1 LLEKSEP
8 FTNTETERTI
18 MNHQQTNGTT
28 LFADINLARRLEG
41 LDAVGGVE
49 YGRAHARLFPQSGA
63 TSIAVAGGYATYA
76 GIESPTTQAFA
87 LGLFG
92 EVTAAEINGLEDFYR
107 SRRAPVNIE
116 VCPLADASLVEL
128 LSTRGYR
135 PIEFSNVLVRALP
148 LEEEEASAWQHHEVR
163 AREAMPD
170 EEQLWAQTV
179 AYGFVETA
187 DVSLLMRNMLLTA
200 FHTAGTHCFVAEQND
215 TIIGGG
221 SLSIRD
227 RIAALAGASTLPDYR
242 KRGAHGALLD
252 YRLRFAAR
260 CGCELATIMT
270 LPGSA
275 SQRNAERHGFQVAYT
290 RTKWLREWA

>member
-1 LLEKSEP
+1 
-8 FTNTETERTI
+8 

-63 TSIAVAGGYATYA
+63 TSIAVAGGHATYA
-76 GIESPTTQAFA
+76 GIESPVTQAFA

-92 EVTAAEINGLEDFYR
+92 KVTAAEINELEEFYR

-128 LSTRGYR
+128 LWTRDYR
-135 PIEFSNVLVRALP
+135 PIEFSNVLVRALS
-148 LEEEEASAWQHHEVR
+148 LDEVKASALQDGDVR

-179 AYGFVETA
+179 AHGFVETA
-187 DVSLLMRNMLLTA
+187 DVPPSMRDILLTA
-200 FHTAGTHCFVAEQND
+200 FHTAGTHCFVAEQSD

-221 SLSIRD
+221 SMSIRD

-242 KRGAHGALLD
+242 KRGAQGALLD

-260 CGCELATIMT
+260 RGCELATITT

>member
-1 LLEKSEP
+1 
-8 FTNTETERTI
+8 
-18 MNHQQTNGTT
+18 MNHQQQTNKTS

-63 TSIAVAGGYATYA
+63 TSIAIAGGHATYA
-76 GIESPTTQAFA
+76 GIESPITQAFA

-92 EVTAAEINGLEDFYR
+92 EVTAAEINELEEFYR

-128 LSTRGYR
+128 LWRRGYR

-148 LEEEEASAWQHHEVR
+148 LEEKASAGQHDGVR

-170 EEQLWAQTV
+170 EEQLWTQTV
-179 AYGFVETA
+179 AHGFLETA
-187 DVSLLMRNMLLTA
+187 DVSPPMRNILLTA
-200 FHTAGTHCFVAEQND
+200 FHTAGTHCFVAEQSD

-221 SLSIRD
+221 SMSIRD
-227 RIAALAGASTLPDYR
+227 RIAALAGASTLPDHR
-242 KRGAHGALLD
+242 KRGAQGALLD

-260 CGCELATIMT
+260 CGCELATITT

>member
-1 LLEKSEP
+1 
-8 FTNTETERTI
+8 

-63 TSIAVAGGYATYA
+63 TSIAVAGGHATYA
-76 GIESPTTQAFA
+76 GIESPITQAFA

-92 EVTAAEINGLEDFYR
+92 EVTAAEINELEDFYR
-107 SRRAPVNIE
+107 SRRAPVDIE
-116 VCPLADASLVEL
+116 VCPLADGSLVEL

-135 PIEFSNVLVRALP
+135 PIEFSNVLVRALLP
-148 LEEEEASAWQHHEVR
+148 LDEEKASAGQHDDVR

-179 AYGFVETA
+179 AHGFVETT
-187 DVSLLMRNMLLTA
+187 DVSPPMRNIFLTA

-221 SLSIRD
+221 SMSIRD

-252 YRLRFAAR
+252 YRLRFAAMR
-260 CGCELATIMT
+260 GCELATIMT